1 MRGAYFMS
9 KNKFSSKQ
17 KLTIVKEY
25 LLGNTS
31 FIKLGNKYGINES
44 SIRQWL
50 AKYKSFGEQAFELG
64 SNNENYSAE
73 FKKKV
78 VTAYLN
84 GEGSYRD
91 LAIKYKI
98 HTDSTVLK
106 WVSQYNNHVE
116 LTDSRTEGAYGVVNI
131 KGRKTTCEERIN
143 IVEYCIENQN
153 NYGDTALKYQV
164 SYQQVYQWVR
174 KFKEKGIDGL
184 QDNRGRTKPIVE
196 MTELEK
202 LRSEN
207 RLLQAENKRIELEN
221 EFLKKLD
228 EIERR
233 RF

>member
-1 MRGAYFMS
+1 MAR
-9 KNKFSSKQ
+9 NKFTSKQ
-17 KLTIVKEY
+17 KLDIVKEY
-25 LLGNTS
+25 LSGNTS
-31 FIKLGNKYGINES
+31 FMKLGNKYGIDES

-50 AKYKSFGEQAFELG
+50 AKYKSFGDEAFEFG
-64 SNNENYSAE
+64 STNENYSAE

-98 HTDSTVLK
+98 HADSTILK

-116 LTDSRTEGAYGVVNI
+116 LTDSKTEGAYNMVNI
-131 KGRKTTCEERIN
+131 EGRKTTCEERIS

-153 NYGDTALKYQV
+153 NYAGTALKYQV

-184 QDNRGRTKPIVE
+184 QDNRGRTKPIDE

-207 RLLQAENKRIELEN
+207 RLLQAENKRMELEN

-228 EIERR
+228 EIEGR

>member
-1 MRGAYFMS
+1 MS

-17 KLTIVKEY
+17 KLSIVKEY

-31 FIKLGNKYGINES
+31 FMKLGNKYGIDES

-50 AKYKSFGEQAFELG
+50 AKYKSFGEQAFNLR

-91 LAIKYKI
+91 LAIAYKI
-98 HTDSTVLK
+98 HADSTILK

-116 LTDSRTEGAYGVVNI
+116 LTDSRTEGAYDMVNI
-131 KGRKTTCEERIN
+131 KGRKTTYEERIS

-153 NYGDTALKYQV
+153 NYAGAALKYQV

-184 QDNRGRTKPIVE
+184 QDNRGRTKPVDE

-202 LRSEN
+202 LRCEN
-207 RLLQAENKRIELEN
+207 RLLQAKNKRNELEN
-221 EFLKKLD
+221 KFLKKLE

-233 RF
+233 RY